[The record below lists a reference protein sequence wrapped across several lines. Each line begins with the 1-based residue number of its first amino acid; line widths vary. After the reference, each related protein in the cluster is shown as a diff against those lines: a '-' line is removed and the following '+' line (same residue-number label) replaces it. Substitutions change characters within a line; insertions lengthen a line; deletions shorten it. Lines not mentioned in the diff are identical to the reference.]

1 MSNEVERDPEQQKQE
16 QGKHDPTGSVNPSD
30 KKTNPSP
37 GNQSQSN
44 PPQDI
49 SKKNP
54 SQGGDSQHQGQQ
66 KPEDEKR
73 RAS

>member
-1 MSNEVERDPEQQKQE
+1 MSNETETDPQQEKQQ
-16 QGKHDPTGSVNPSD
+16 QGKHDPTRSVNPSD
-30 KKTNPSP
+30 MKTNPSP
-37 GNQSQSN
+37 ENQSQGN
-44 PPQDI
+44 RLPDM

-54 SQGGDSQHQGQQ
+54 SQDIDSQHKGQE

>member
-1 MSNEVERDPEQQKQE
+1 MSNETEKNPQQ
-16 QGKHDPTGSVNPSD
+16 QGSQDPTGSVNTSDSKNDPSHR
-30 KKTNPSP
+30 
-37 GNQSQSN
+37 NQGQGFR
-44 PPQDI
+44 PRDI

-54 SQGGDSQHQGQQ
+54 SQDSDSQHKGEQ